1 MAPQPLTELRAV
13 NIILSSV
20 GEDEVNELGTD
31 TSGRAED
38 ILDEVLNEIQARG
51 WHFNTEDDYEVS
63 VAADGSVTLPAN
75 VAQFDLPVSSTR
87 DVVLRGNRLYD
98 RAAHSYTD
106 FDPSGVLKGSVIL
119 ILPWDE
125 LPPAARPYFAMEA
138 ANRYQ
143 KRWFG
148 SESLQGFT
156 EEDLRKA
163 KLLFEDQEQL
173 QSDSTIFD
181 HYSVAR
187 TLDRKSGSE
196 FVN

>member
-1 MAPQPLTELRAV
+1 MAPSPLSELRAV

-20 GEDEVNELGTD
+20 GEDEVNALGTD
-31 TSGRAED
+31 TSGRAEEV
-38 ILDEVLNEIQARG
+38 LDEVLNEIQARG
-51 WHFNTEDDYEVS
+51 WHFNTEDDYAVS
-63 VAADGSVTLPAN
+63 IATDGSVTLPAN
-75 VAQFDLPVSSTR
+75 VAQFDLPVSSSR
-87 DVVLRGNRLYD
+87 DVVLRGSRLYD
-98 RAAHSYTD
+98 KVDHSYVKFGT
-106 FDPSGVLKGSVIL
+106 GTLEGTAII

-156 EEDLRKA
+156 AEDLRKA
-163 KLLFEDQEQL
+163 KLLFEDQECL
-173 QSDSTIFD
+173 QSDATIFD

>member
-1 MAPQPLTELRAV
+1 MSINPQTELEAV

-20 GEDEVNELGTD
+20 GEDPVNALGTD
-31 TSGRAED
+31 TSGRAE
-38 ILDEVLNEIQARG
+38 EVLNEVLREIQSRG
-51 WHFNTEDDYEVS
+51 WHFNSEDDYEVS
-63 VAADGSVTLPAN
+63 VASDGSVTLAAN

-87 DVVLRGNRLYD
+87 DVVMRGRRLYD
-98 RAAHSYTD
+98 KVSHSYTD
-106 FDPSGVLKGSVIL
+106 FDPGVLKGSIIFV
-119 ILPWDE
+119 LPWDE
-125 LPPAARPYFAMEA
+125 LPPAARPYFVMEA
-138 ANRYQ
+138 ALRYQ

-148 SESLQGFT
+148 SESLQGFN

-173 QSDSTIFD
+173 QSDATIFD

>member
-1 MAPQPLTELRAV
+1 MSPQPLTELRAV

-20 GEDEVNELGTD
+20 GEDEVNALGTD

-51 WHFNTEDDYEVS
+51 WHFNTEDDYEIS
-63 VAADGSVTLPAN
+63 VASDGSVTLPAN
-75 VAQFDLPVSSTR
+75 VAQFDLPVSSR
-87 DVVLRGNRLYD
+87 QDVVLRGNRLYD
-98 RAAHSYTD
+98 KVAHSYTE
-106 FDPSGVLKGSVIL
+106 FTPGTLTGSVIF
-119 ILPWDE
+119 ILEWDE

-173 QSDSTIFD
+173 QSDATIFD
-181 HYSVAR
+181 HYSVFR